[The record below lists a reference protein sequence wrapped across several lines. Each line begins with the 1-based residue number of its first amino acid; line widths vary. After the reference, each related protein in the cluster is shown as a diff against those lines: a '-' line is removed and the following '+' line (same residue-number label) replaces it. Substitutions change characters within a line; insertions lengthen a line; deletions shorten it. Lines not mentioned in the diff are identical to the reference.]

1 MTNID
6 SVLKSRGITL
16 PTKIHTVKSMIFPVI
31 MYRCETDAE
40 ALILWPPDVKS
51 RLIAK
56 DPDARKDWG
65 QEAKRA
71 TEDEM
76 IGWHHWLNGCEFE
89 QTPGDS
95 EGQGRLVGCSQWD
108 CKESDK
114 TERLTNNKDIYRGR
128 GNSLN
133 RMTWCVCLWGG
144 RNKCICFS
152 ENMKEVRVALCTT
165 LIMSHW

>member
-1 MTNID
+1 MRNTD

-16 PTKIHTVKSMIFPVI
+16 PTKVHTVKSMIFPVI

-40 ALILWPPDVKS
+40 AWILWPPDVKGQ
-51 RLIAK
+51 LIAK

-71 TEDEM
+71 TDDEM
-76 IGWHHWLNGCEFE
+76 IGWHHWLDGCEFE

-95 EGQGRLVGCSQWD
+95 EGQGRLLGCSRWD

-114 TERLTNNKDIYRGR
+114 TEWLTPTRGDVEAEETVR
-128 GNSLN
+128 TEWPGVCAYEVGEINAFVFQK
-133 RMTWCVCLWGG
+133 TWK
-144 RNKCICFS
+144 R
-152 ENMKEVRVALCTT
+152 
-165 LIMSHW
+165 